1 MHQLMTGVMA
11 QNGICVH
18 GLMIDILR
26 IANVNGSS
34 ALPFELYYTTSK
46 VVGGYDALHCR
57 FYGVNRM
64 KCDPGFSP

>member
-1 MHQLMTGVMA
+1 MMHQLMTGVMA

-46 VVGGYDALHCR
+46 VVGGYDAL
-57 FYGVNRM
+57 VS
-64 KCDPGFSP
+64 PGPAPLYITQA